1 MIRRRDVLVGLGA
14 GLGVAAFSVAALA
27 RRSGTVG
34 SGPRYEFG
42 ETGVPVDSLTGAHLE
57 CTPGKFTARDVEGPF
72 YTPKTP
78 KRRDI
83 RDAGVST
90 GVLVLAGRVVDAQ
103 CRPIAGAVLDF
114 WQTDHNGIY
123 DNQGYRY
130 RGHQYTDAQGR
141 FELVTVRPH
150 GYTAMSIFR
159 TPHIH
164 VNVQGPDTSLLT
176 TQLYLPDAEETN
188 ARDGGYR
195 PSLAV
200 RYTDQDRSARQA
212 MFDFVLARG

>member
-1 MIRRRDVLVGLGA
+1 MISRRDVLVGLGA
-14 GLGVAAFSVAALA
+14 GVSVAAFSAAALA
-27 RRSGTVG
+27 RRTAG
-34 SGPRYEFG
+34 SGPRYAFG
-42 ETGVPVDSLTGAHLE
+42 EMGVPVDSLTGAILE
-57 CTPGKFTARDVEGPF
+57 CTPGTLTASDMEGPF

-90 GVLVLAGRVVDAQ
+90 GVLVLAGRVVDAH
-103 CRPIAGAVLDF
+103 CRPIAGALLDF

-150 GYTAMSIFR
+150 AYPAMSIFR

-188 ARDGGYR
+188 ARDRGYR

-200 RYTDQDRSARQA
+200 RYTGQDRSARQA
-212 MFDFVLARG
+212 MFDFVLARS

>member
-1 MIRRRDVLVGLGA
+1 MITRRDVLAGLGA
-14 GLGVAAFSVAALA
+14 GFGVAAFSVAALV
-27 RRSGTVG
+27 RRSAG
-34 SGPRYEFG
+34 SQSRYAFG
-42 ETGVPVDSLTGAHLE
+42 EIGVPVDRLTGANLE
-57 CTPGKFTARDVEGPF
+57 CTPGTLTARDMEGPF

-90 GVLVLAGRVVDAQ
+90 GVLVLSGRVVDAQ

-150 GYTAMSIFR
+150 AYTAMSIFR

-164 VNVQGPDTSLLT
+164 ANVQGPDTSLLT

-188 ARDGGYR
+188 ARDRGYR

-200 RYTDQDRSARQA
+200 RYTDQDRAARQA
-212 MFDFVLARG
+212 VFDFVLARS

>member
-1 MIRRRDVLVGLGA
+1 MISRRNVLVGLGA
-14 GLGVAAFSVAALA
+14 GFGVAALSAAAFA
-27 RRSGTVG
+27 RRMLS
-34 SGPRYEFG
+34 SSPRYEFG
-42 ETGVPVDSLTGAHLE
+42 EMGLPVDSLTGALE
-57 CTPGKFTARDVEGPF
+57 CTPGTLTAGQIEGPF
-72 YTPKTP
+72 YTPKAP

-130 RGHQYTDAQGR
+130 RGHQYTDAQGS

-150 GYTAMSIFR
+150 PYTAMSLFR

-188 ARDGGYR
+188 ARDGGYQ

-200 RYTDQDRSARQA
+200 RYTDQDRSARHA
-212 MFDFVLARG
+212 MFDFVLARS